1 MMRRSV
7 RPVCVNGD
15 MANMTPS
22 ELARELG
29 VSKIEMFNIMQE
41 LHINAKRMDALLN
54 VPQEEKLRTFFKNKA
69 KARHQRIS
77 NARRPPPPPTPL
89 RPTLREFPKTCNCC
103 DRRWIHK
110 AEEDGPTPLCDQC
123 LGHNQQQS
131 DEPIERKLE
140 RAEAHARL
148 FREDRDRAWE
158 HAGESFKLKNAAYES
173 RAKWRAAVAEVVL
186 DHDEGPDGLCWC
198 GETIPCRTWR
208 KLDEANKG
216 IHRQVEKWSSWSD
229 QRLEEYLYGERRAL
243 NDVIEED
250 EPADDSADADEVGA

>member
-1 MMRRSV
+1 
-7 RPVCVNGD
+7 
-15 MANMTPS
+15 
-22 ELARELG
+22 
-29 VSKIEMFNIMQE
+29 MFNIMQE

-131 DEPIERKLE
+131 DEPIERNSNGRKRTLACSG
-140 RAEAHARL
+140 RIAI
-148 FREDRDRAWE
+148 
-158 HAGESFKLKNAAYES
+158 
-173 RAKWRAAVAEVVL
+173 
-186 DHDEGPDGLCWC
+186 GL
-198 GETIPCRTWR
+198 GSTQASP
-208 KLDEANKG
+208 
-216 IHRQVEKWSSWSD
+216 SS
-229 QRLEEYLYGERRAL
+229 
-243 NDVIEED
+243 
-250 EPADDSADADEVGA
+250 